1 MAFSIPD
8 RCARCG
14 EVLLAE
20 DVNLAQDV
28 ARCRVCGYTGP
39 FLGAGQIP
47 KLTDEE
53 LAHPPKRVS
62 LQRGFGDTLTIVCH
76 PKRTA
81 LWFLVP
87 FTAIWS
93 GVSLAGI
100 YGQQL
105 IQGQFDWKLSLFGLP
120 FLAGTVGLAG
130 AILYNFFGRTRV
142 MLSKGRVK
150 VFMGVWGLGRTREM
164 VYGREATVSLRTS
177 DFRANNVPQ
186 QEIVLAS
193 GGEEIKFGAMGLS
206 GEAKKYVAAV
216 LRRVAG
222 GR

>member
-1 MAFSIPD
+1 MVNSIPY

-14 EVLLAE
+14 EVLMPA
-20 DVNLAQDV
+20 DVNMAQD
-28 ARCRVCGYTGP
+28 AALCRVCGYTGP

-53 LAHPPKRVS
+53 LSHPPKRVS
-62 LQRGFGDTLTIVCH
+62 LQRGFGDTLTMVCH

-105 IQGQFDWKLSLFGLP
+105 IQGRFDWKLSLFGLP
-120 FLAGTVGLAG
+120 FLAGTVGLLV
-130 AILYNFFGRTRV
+130 AILYNFFGRTTV
-142 MLSKGRVK
+142 TLTKGRVRL
-150 VFMGVWGLGRTREM
+150 FTGIWGLGRTREM
-164 VYGREATVSLRTS
+164 AYGREATVSLRTS
-177 DFRANNVPQ
+177 DYRVNNVPQ
-186 QEIVLAS
+186 MEIVLVG

-206 GEAKKYVAAV
+206 AEAKKYVAAV
-216 LRRVAG
+216 LRRVVG
-222 GR
+222 GG